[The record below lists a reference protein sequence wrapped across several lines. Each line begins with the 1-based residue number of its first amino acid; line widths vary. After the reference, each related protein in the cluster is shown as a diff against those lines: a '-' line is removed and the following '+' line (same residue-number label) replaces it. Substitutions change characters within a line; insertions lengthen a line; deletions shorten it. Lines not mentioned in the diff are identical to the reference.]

1 MTVYVDEPIWSW
13 QGLRWCHLMADEVTE
28 LHAFAA
34 LLGLKRS
41 SYQGPP
47 RTRAPHYDITGFER
61 DRALRLGAKRASREE
76 IVAVFRRVRIARPA

>member
-1 MTVYVDEPIWSW
+1 MTVYVDEPMWTRW
-13 QGLRWCHLMADEVTE
+13 GMRWCHLMADEEHE

-47 RTRAPHYDITGFER
+47 RTRAPHYDITGMER
-61 DRALRLGAKRASREE
+61 DRALRLGAHRASREE
-76 IVAVFRRVRIARPA
+76 IVAVFRRVRVARR